1 MNKSL
6 RYEVCGTWS
15 IHLFWRTSLANVHS
29 WLQLSCWGCFTT
41 DAKRGRL
48 VLDFWGLIPT
58 LIYQLMVLQ
67 HVCRIS
73 SQILIIFCNDSS
85 NVVIRTSRKRHEIRR
100 RQDIN
105 SSTRNFTDKNEN
117 KETLLRIIKLQLIPS
132 IFSTSRINIL
142 TPISRAYMPIQ
153 IYLREAN
160 ISCQYR
166 SSNIS
171 LGL

>member
-1 MNKSL
+1 MIRGLCHLIDSL
-6 RYEVCGTWS
+6 ILKNFAGKCPFLIAVVVTLR
-15 IHLFWRTSLANVHS
+15 LFYHR
-29 WLQLSCWGCFTT
+29 CK
-41 DAKRGRL
+41 KRPTGSGFL
-48 VLDFWGLIPT
+48 PT
-58 LIYQLMVLQ
+58 LIYQLIVLQ

-73 SQILIIFCNDSS
+73 SLILIIFCNDSS
-85 NVVIRTSRKRHEIRR
+85 NVVIKTSRKRHELRR

-105 SSTRNFTDKNEN
+105 SSTRNFTDKNGN

-142 TPISRAYMPIQ
+142 TPISRAYMPIE